1 MNRGSPLLSTDFLI
15 KETLLMSVF
24 DGSISLSCS
33 PSSPFSSPPVSIW
46 VSILSEILTEKKVK
60 TNSFEKKLCAREN
73 AASPALAHNIEHIL
87 YLSSML

>member
-33 PSSPFSSPPVSIW
+33 PSSPFSSPPVSIL
-46 VSILSEILTEKKVK
+46 SILTILTEKKVK
-60 TNSFEKKLCAREN
+60 TNFFEKKLCARKCCVSRIG
-73 AASPALAHNIEHIL
+73 AQ
-87 YLSSML
+87 Y

>member
-33 PSSPFSSPPVSIW
+33 PSSPFSSPKSVSIW
-46 VSILSEILTEKKVK
+46 VSILSISRKEKKVK
-60 TNSFEKKLCAREN
+60 TNFFEKKAFFAREN
-73 AASPALAHNIEHIL
+73 AASPELAHNIEHIL
-87 YLSSML
+87 